1 MMATTSLE
9 QVSFDKQM
17 DESSKL
23 LESRERMLR
32 SIREKDRAK
41 IVSEWAD
48 AKDRSNDHSKVTL
61 KSGRKVSRCL
71 LEPLAK
77 PILSKR
83 VPTPPIE
90 EQNPASEKCQFID
103 VLAQVAVV
111 AALTPA
117 ANKVFPIIR
126 KEEVSVTHAFEGHTC
141 VIPQMSV
148 EYASE
153 TIAVCDR
160 QPAIVNEVVIYDP
173 QLSNW
178 RVEHHTDVKH
188 SKLSVSGN
196 FRVEEN
202 ANFPISREQ
211 AEPFFQKLE
220 SLLTCDE
227 NFSFRAAFSNVSYA
241 CDSTE
246 VEVIPGECKQPDAK
260 HIWQRHCICQTDI
273 YKNFNRYRRF
283 GRVMRQAYNYHI
295 HLAQWQF
302 DPVNSKHAKVQA
314 SAPLMVSHKK
324 PELTLSSRAGWRH
337 NHRSE
342 DMSIETL
349 SSFDLISLLSSN
361 EHRKRIPRH

>member
-1 MMATTSLE
+1 MMATSSLE
-9 QVSFDKQM
+9 QISFATQM
-17 DESSKL
+17 DDSSKL
-23 LESRERMLR
+23 LKSRERMLKN
-32 SIREKDRAK
+32 IREKDRAK
-41 IVSEWAD
+41 IISEWAD
-48 AKDRSNDHSKVTL
+48 AKDRSSDHSKVTL
-61 KSGRKVSRCL
+61 KSGRKISRCL

-83 VPTPPIE
+83 VPTPPRE
-90 EQNPASEKCQFID
+90 EPYPAPGECQFID

-117 ANKVFPIIR
+117 ANRIFPIIR
-126 KEEVSVTHAFEGHTC
+126 KEEVSVTHTFEGYTH

-148 EYASE
+148 EYADE
-153 TIAVCDR
+153 VIAICDR
-160 QPAIVNEVVIYDP
+160 QPAIVNEVVVHDP
-173 QLSNW
+173 QRDNW
-178 RVEHHTDVKH
+178 RVEHQTDVKH
-188 SKLSVSGN
+188 SKLSIGGN
-196 FRVEEN
+196 FRVEES
-202 ANFPISREQ
+202 ASFPISREQ
-211 AEPFFQKLE
+211 AEPFFQKLD

-227 NFSFRAAFSNVSYA
+227 KFSFRAAFSNVSYA

-246 VEVIPGECKQPDAK
+246 VEEKPGGCKQPDAK
-260 HIWQRHCICQTDI
+260 NIWHRHCICQTDM

-314 SAPLMVSHKK
+314 SAPLTVSHRK

-337 NHRSE
+337 CHRGE

-349 SSFDLISLLSSN
+349 SAFDLLSSLSSN
-361 EHRKRIPRH
+361 EHRKRIPKH